1 MTRISRIGRGG
12 GNRFDNAI
20 VSRRSSD
27 SMGNTS
33 SDFVVFSTSVNRAD
47 GISEIEGKAARVAAR
62 EEGPSAFQIRAIRG
76 SSLCFP
82 WCALCEVSVP
92 PKKAQNSY

>member
-12 GNRFDNAI
+12 GNRFDNPI

-62 EEGPSAFQIRAIRG
+62 EGGPSAFQIRAIRG
-76 SSLCFP
+76 SSLSVSLGDLGV
-82 WCALCEVSVP
+82 LCVRFLCP
-92 PKKAQNSY
+92 QKK